1 LTHIPAHARPTTIAL
16 TGEDKLAIQ
25 LIGETRRRR
34 GSNRSTMNDILVDA
48 LWEMAG
54 KEGVTKDQ
62 VAAVLPAFS
71 ENDQINNNVT
81 QMPKPKSKP

>member
-1 LTHIPAHARPTTIAL
+1 
-16 TGEDKLAIQ
+16 
-25 LIGETRRRR
+25 
-34 GSNRSTMNDILVDA
+34 MNDILVDA